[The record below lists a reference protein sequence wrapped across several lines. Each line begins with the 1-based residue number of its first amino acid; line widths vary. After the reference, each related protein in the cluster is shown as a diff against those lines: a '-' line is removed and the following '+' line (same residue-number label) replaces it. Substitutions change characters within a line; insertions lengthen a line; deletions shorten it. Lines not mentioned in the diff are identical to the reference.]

1 MQPINLKDLFQEL
14 YENYHEQHWW
24 PANSKFEVCI
34 GAILTQN
41 TAWKNVELA
50 IKNLKKAKLLD
61 AEKMHSAEES
71 KIAELIKPSGYYN
84 QKAKALKLFCKHLA
98 EKYSFDLEKMFD
110 RPISELRE
118 ELLSLHGIG
127 KETADSIILYA
138 ANKPIFVIDAY
149 TKRITGRIAGG
160 ITDRTKDKDFE
171 KDKNFEDYDW
181 LQNYFHENLKPN
193 ARIYNEMHA
202 LLVQHAKL
210 YCKKEPSCGKCFLK
224 KKCEFAQTEK

>member
-1 MQPINLKDLFQEL
+1 MQQIDLKELFQEL

-50 IKNLKKAKLLD
+50 IKNLKKAKLLS
-61 AEKMHSAEES
+61 AEKIHQEDES
-71 KIAELIKPSGYYN
+71 KIAELIKSSGYYN
-84 QKAKALKLFCKHLA
+84 QKAKSLKLFCKHLA
-98 EKYSFDLEKMFD
+98 ENYSFDLEKMFD
-110 RPISELRE
+110 KPISELRK

-149 TKRITGRIAGG
+149 TKRIMGRITCN
-160 ITDRTKDKDFE
+160 IEDK
-171 KDKNFEDYDW
+171 KYDNYDD

-202 LLVQHAKL
+202 LLVEHAKL

-224 KKCEFAQTEK
+224 TKCAFVKNVS